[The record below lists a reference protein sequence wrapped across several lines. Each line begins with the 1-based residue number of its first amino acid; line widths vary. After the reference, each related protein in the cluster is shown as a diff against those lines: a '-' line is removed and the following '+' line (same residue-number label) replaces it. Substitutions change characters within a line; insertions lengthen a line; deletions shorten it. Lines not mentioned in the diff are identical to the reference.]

1 MIVFSEKKQLTCSLF
16 DKARFLYIIHIMKVF
31 TLHSEKLLSI
41 KGLLQLLGTILLA
54 ISCSAYAAYLSYTGQ
69 IDFPSILLQ
78 GTAVEFDEQ
87 YQLFLEEEKHR
98 QELLQAEADIQKE
111 SGTDPFLQYRDS
123 VSDVSNQAYERLSE
137 TGNFVKIRPVIY
149 TYTGIENISCT
160 SQPGG
165 GYTVCSLSSGY
176 HGLAV
181 GTDGES
187 IVLKITDGQYAY
199 APKENFYEGACFAV
213 TDSAYDLRGLL
224 SHAEYRMDFCTS
236 ENITGRSLY
245 AAIPFLETHAA
256 ECLVTAAE
264 QFWNDGYEIVIC
276 DAYRPITAQHALWD
290 IVGDSTFI
298 VDPDKG
304 ASWHNVGRA
313 VDISLVDRASGEEV
327 ELPSP
332 VYDFSPASFR
342 SNSGS
347 WTTEAQNN
355 IRYISEVMEN
365 AGFSSVDSMWWH
377 YEFRGQGIPLMP
389 KSLNYT
395 EIVYEPLC

>member
-1 MIVFSEKKQLTCSLF
+1 
-16 DKARFLYIIHIMKVF
+16 MKVF
-31 TLHSEKLLSI
+31 TLHSEKSFRI
-41 KGLLQLLGTILLA
+41 KGLLLLLGAILLV
-54 ISCSAYAAYLSYTGQ
+54 ICCSAYAAYLSYTGQ
-69 IDFPSILLQ
+69 IDIPSLILQ

-98 QELLQAEADIQKE
+98 QELLQAEADMQKE
-111 SGTDPFLQYRDS
+111 PDIDPFLQYQDS
-123 VSDVSNQAYERLSE
+123 VSDVSNQAYRRLSE
-137 TGNFVKIRPVIY
+137 TGNFVEMSPVIY

-160 SQPGG
+160 SKPGG
-165 GYTVCSLSSGY
+165 GYTVCTLSSGY
-176 HGLAV
+176 QGLAV

-187 IVLKITDGQYAY
+187 IVLKITDAQYAY
-199 APKENFYEGACFAV
+199 APKEIFCESACFAV
-213 TDSAYDLRGLL
+213 TDGAYDLRGLL
-224 SHAEYRMDFCTS
+224 PHAEFRMDFCTP

-264 QFWNDGYEIVIC
+264 QFWNDGYEIVIR
-276 DAYRPITAQHALWD
+276 DAYRPVTAQHELWEM
-290 IVGDSTFI
+290 VGDSTFI
-298 VDPDKG
+298 VDPGKG
-304 ASWHNVGRA
+304 TSWHNVGRA

-332 VYDFSPASFR
+332 VYDMSPASFR

-355 IRYISEVMEN
+355 IRYISEVMES

-377 YEFRGQGIPLMP
+377 YEFRGQGLPLMP